1 VTDAAGPKI
10 PRHPAPFR
18 RKPKMHRMTLIAAA
32 LTLAIPMAA
41 AAQESRPSDAQIAHI
56 AYTGGLID
64 IAAGQQA
71 LAKSHTRAVRAF
83 AREMVRDHRA
93 VNGQAQVLIQKI
105 GVTPEANPISAS
117 LQADATA
124 KLEAFARL
132 KGKAFDRAYVAN
144 EVAYHRAVNG
154 AVAGSLIPAAEND
167 ELKGLLQTALKLF
180 QEHQHHAEMLAER
193 LG

>member
-1 VTDAAGPKI
+1 
-10 PRHPAPFR
+10 
-18 RKPKMHRMTLIAAA
+18 MTLIAAA

-71 LAKSHTRAVRAF
+71 LATSHTGAVRAF

-93 VNGQAQVLIQKI
+93 VNDQAQVLIQKI

-154 AVAGSLIPAAEND
+154 AVADSLIPAAEND